1 MKEFFKKL
9 DRETLF
15 GGIFGVVAVIAIIV
29 EMVLA
34 GISAESV
41 TAAIKD
47 IAGTIVSVMVF
58 IIAIKH
64 ILKQFK
70 ESKSFEENLKN
81 TLDKWRDDHANMIVR
96 KEKYDIEHKDQP
108 ASCYS
113 FGLKTNISD
122 FYDNKSTN
130 STGCFVRMPL
140 LKKENYVNGNVLL
153 KFYLNKGTFF
163 EGVEMTDN
171 ELKTA
176 FGKLNKLF
184 CGFINTN
191 PAFSEFA
198 TAKEKTPQEINV
210 TIKKP
215 IETVED
221 IEKLV
226 ALIDSMYNAYLVA
239 ANLKLKN

>member
-1 MKEFFKKL
+1 MKEFFKRL
-9 DRETLF
+9 DKETLL
-15 GGIFGVVAVIAIIV
+15 GGIFGVIAIVAIIV

-47 IAGTIVSVMVF
+47 IAGTVVSVMVF

-70 ESKSFEENLKN
+70 ESKSFEDNLKN
-81 TLDKWRDDHANMIVR
+81 ALNNWYEDHSNMIVR

-122 FYDNKSTN
+122 FYDNKATN
-130 STGCFVRMPL
+130 STGCFVRMPM
-140 LKKENYVNGNVLL
+140 LKKENYANGNVLL
-153 KFYLNKGTFF
+153 KFYLNKGTFY
-163 EGVEMTDN
+163 EGVEMSDN
-171 ELKTA
+171 DLKTA
-176 FGKLNKLF
+176 FCKLNSLF
-184 CGFINTN
+184 CKFINSN
-191 PAFSEFA
+191 PNLKDFA
-198 TAKEKTPQEINV
+198 DAKEKTPQEINV

-239 ANLKLKN
+239 ANLKFKN

>member
-1 MKEFFKKL
+1 MKEFFKRL

-15 GGIFGVVAVIAIIV
+15 GGVFGVIAIVAIIV

-34 GISAESV
+34 GVSAESV
-41 TAAIKD
+41 TSAIKD
-47 IAGTIVSVMVF
+47 IAGTVVSVMVF

-70 ESKSFEENLKN
+70 ESKSFEDNLKN
-81 TLDKWRDDHANMIVR
+81 ALDKWHDDHVNMIVR

-130 STGCFVRMPL
+130 STGCFVRMPML
-140 LKKENYVNGNVLL
+140 TKENYINGNVLL
-153 KFYLNKGTFF
+153 KFYLNKGTFY
-163 EGVEMTDN
+163 EGVEMSDS

-176 FGKLNKLF
+176 FSKLNTLF

-198 TAKEKTPQEINV
+198 TAKEKNPQEINV

-215 IETVED
+215 IETVDD